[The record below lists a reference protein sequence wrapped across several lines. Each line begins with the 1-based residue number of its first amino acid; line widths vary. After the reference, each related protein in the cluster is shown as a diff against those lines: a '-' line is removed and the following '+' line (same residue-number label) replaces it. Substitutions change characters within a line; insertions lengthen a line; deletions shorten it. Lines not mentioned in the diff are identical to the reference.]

1 MANKRVEDNE
11 KQQTAKPPF
20 ENIVANYP
28 FHDFEAEPKFTGTYI
43 NTEML
48 GEDEEK
54 QFKANVF
61 ADIESGEMFYLS
73 NSYSINKAI
82 QLAKA
87 KFQNLSEVVFMIE
100 FLGKTEIKG
109 KPFNQFKI
117 GTCTLEQYKDFY
129 AV

>member
-1 MANKRVEDNE
+1 MAKKDELKNGTE
-11 KQQTAKPPF
+11 KVNTPF

-28 FHDFEAEPKFTGTYI
+28 FHNFDENPKFTGCYI
-43 NTEML
+43 NSEML

-54 QFKANVF
+54 KFTANIF
-61 ADIESGEMFYLS
+61 ADIESGEMVYLS
-73 NSYSINKAI
+73 NAYSIDKAI
-82 QLAKA
+82 RLAKA
-87 KFQNLSEVVFMIE
+87 KFENLKDVVFMIE

-129 AV
+129 KV